1 MSYIINS
8 DWRISPSEDP
18 SKKKLVP
25 KLLVSD
31 GRHIKF
37 EFLRGGS
44 GPLTPTGGLGGPP
57 KPEIGHLGV
66 LTKNDSFGP
75 VGLNFFFVLCHV
87 Y

>member
-44 GPLTPTGGLGGPP
+44 GPLTPTGGAGGAPQSQKLVIWGSSQKMTLSDP
-57 KPEIGHLGV
+57 L
-66 LTKNDSFGP
+66 D
-75 VGLNFFFVLCHV
+75 
-87 Y
+87 